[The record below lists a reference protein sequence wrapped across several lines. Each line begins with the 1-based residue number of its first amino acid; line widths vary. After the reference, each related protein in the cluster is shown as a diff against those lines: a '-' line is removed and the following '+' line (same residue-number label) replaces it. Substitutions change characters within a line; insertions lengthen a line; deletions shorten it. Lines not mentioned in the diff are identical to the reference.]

1 MDWEATYMDIT
12 IKSTSTIE
20 IIGKINYNGDYY
32 GKRNCKRVTG
42 NSTGSTNRINV
53 EIKFWIERKW
63 YNKRGRGS
71 ASRSTIGSDGGISI
85 DFNGKKET
93 K

>member
-1 MDWEATYMDIT
+1 MDIT

-53 EIKFWIERKW
+53 EIKF
-63 YNKRGRGS
+63 
-71 ASRSTIGSDGGISI
+71 
-85 DFNGKKET
+85 
-93 K
+93 